1 MSRSAPRANPDAA
14 ADTASAGHRRLRR
27 PLLLASALLATLLA
41 LWFREPLQYRL
52 VATAVLRNPA
62 PTPDQVEVFIDHAP
76 NPHAALLAAWN
87 SDRIVHRQVAI
98 RHLPRVLP
106 HEQPLPREFE
116 TLLLAAA
123 LDPDLNVRQTALSL
137 LQQHRHPALPAL
149 AAAQLRDPDPELRVL
164 GLRHFRFLTPSIG
177 VPTVLPILADPDP
190 LVVTASLKL
199 LEHWS
204 GQDFGVKLHETAA
217 LNNPQTGGIGTR
229 ADGEAKARAGAE
241 RAGAWWAPQQKEF
254 PPVVLELPAAA
265 LTSRRPLPAG
275 DFQLGSLE
283 GRKVRL
289 ADYRGR
295 VVLLHF
301 WTTWC
306 PACLTGM
313 PTLVA
318 LQNSRTNSLTILGV
332 SLDLVPDSHGHIGGH
347 PVAGETA
354 ASEEEHTHHESRAA
368 ARQRIREKVAR
379 VAAAQKLNY
388 PVLLDERNE
397 VGGRFNGGELP
408 TTVIVDAQGYV
419 RRRFLGTRSLP
430 VLEALVTEAALP
442 LPSP

>member
-1 MSRSAPRANPDAA
+1 MSRSASSANPDAA
-14 ADTASAGHRRLRR
+14 ADTAPRRHRSHRR
-27 PLLLASALLATLLA
+27 PLLLAFVFLATLLA
-41 LWFREPLQYRL
+41 VWFREPLQYRL
-52 VATAVLRNPA
+52 FATAVLRNPA
-62 PTPDQVEVFIDHAP
+62 PAPDQVEALIDQAP
-76 NPHAALLAAWN
+76 SPRAALLAAWN

-106 HEQPLPREFE
+106 HEQPLPPEFE
-116 TLLLAAA
+116 TLLLAAT

-137 LQQHRHPALPAL
+137 LQQRRHPALPAL

-164 GLRHFRFLTPSIG
+164 GLRHFRFLTPSVG

-190 LVVTASLKL
+190 LVVAAGLKL

-204 GQDFGVKLHETAA
+204 GQDFGVTLRETAA
-217 LNNPQTGGIGTR
+217 LNNPQTGGIETR
-229 ADGEAKARAGAE
+229 AESGARASAGAE
-241 RAGAWWAPQQKEF
+241 RARAWWSQRQDEF
-254 PPVVLELPAAA
+254 PPIALELPSAA

-275 DFQLGSLE
+275 DFQLRSLE

-295 VVLLHF
+295 VLLLHF

-318 LQNSRTNSLTILGV
+318 LQNSRTNSLAILGV

-354 ASEEEHTHHESRAA
+354 ATEEEHAQRESQAA
-368 ARQRIREKVAR
+368 ARQRAREKVAR
-379 VAAAQKLNY
+379 VAAAQQLNY

-419 RRRFLGTRSLP
+419 RRRFVGTRSLP